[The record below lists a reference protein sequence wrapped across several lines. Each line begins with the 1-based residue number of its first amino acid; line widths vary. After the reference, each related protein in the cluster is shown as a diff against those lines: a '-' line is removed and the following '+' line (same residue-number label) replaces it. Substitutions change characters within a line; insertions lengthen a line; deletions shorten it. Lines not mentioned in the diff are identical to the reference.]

1 MVTRMLCVLLLTASC
16 WGQEPATWKMIRA
29 KSHCSSGPL
38 ATAMTA
44 RYEGRSGAEIWTFY
58 RMRADGTSET
68 TSQTLRFDGKE
79 YPCGDLGLQGMP
91 DTVISRKLDCPDSRG
106 VLQESRKGRTAG
118 GAHEIGRASCRER
131 VRM

>member
-1 MVTRMLCVLLLTASC
+1 MLCVLFITASC
-16 WGQEPATWKMIRA
+16 RGQELGTWKMIPD
-29 KSHCSSGPL
+29 KSHCSSGPV
-38 ATAMTA
+38 AKAITA
-44 RYEGRSGAEIWTFY
+44 RYEAHSDAEIWTFY
-58 RMRADGTSET
+58 RVLADGTSET

-118 GAHEIGRASCRER
+118 GAHALR
-131 VRM
+131 